1 MRTFPSK
8 SALMR
13 GFLSSA
19 MLLGAVGA
27 ANAQASEA
35 GRLPPTRTGT
45 IPALSAK
52 PGTFYEL
59 RSDLSENDR
68 QVALRALHIA
78 LNQLSDGAAF
88 VWRSKARKLTG
99 VIRPTIAFR
108 DDDGR
113 VCRHVVYT
121 VALGRYQKR
130 IEGIAWRS
138 LNGSWMLTN

>member
-1 MRTFPSK
+1 M
-8 SALMR
+8 
-13 GFLSSA
+13 
-19 MLLGAVGA
+19 
-27 ANAQASEA
+27 
-35 GRLPPTRTGT
+35 PPTRTGT
-45 IPALSAK
+45 IPGPSAES
-52 PGTFYEL
+52 GTFYEL

-68 QVALRALHIA
+68 RVALRALNIA

-130 IEGIAWRS
+130 IEGVACRV
-138 LNGSWMLTN
+138 LNGRWMLTN